1 MVSYDTNYERMKINE
16 LGEPI
21 GFRTHPDPSCEVF
34 ELWYPSS
41 PSVHEIF
48 IVLSSQ
54 YVYQSTFSQG
64 LWGRDFQRQ
73 FPLFLLRSQKI
84 LFLPSINHKSDHF
97 EWHLFPQNL
106 TFFHFAF
113 NPRTFWEGTKS
124 LNSFC
129 FMSHHLSYSESS
141 SCISKQKILH
151 HLLSDLIWSNLLTGE
166 RVTVVGEYVESVS
179 LLLSVDVFCNIR
191 TIDVFEFHHFLN
203 PQRRNSP
210 HINYERITPLDTTT
224 QPSSYSE
231 ETFPNNSR
239 SFHTY
244 YSQSIFILFFL
255 IFRK

>member
-1 MVSYDTNYERMKINE
+1 MIDLIESVESIKLRQKCFSQSSNHPNIGLQSITTWFLRE
-16 LGEPI
+16 LYGI
-21 GFRTHPDPSCEVF
+21 
-34 ELWYPSS
+34 LWYKLWKNENQWVGRIHRFPNPSS
-41 PSVHEIF
+41 TPLARFSSFDIHLLRLSMRFSLCYLPSM
-48 IVLSSQ
+48 
-54 YVYQSTFSQG
+54 YQSTFSQG

-84 LFLPSINHKSDHF
+84 RFLPSINHKSDHF

-129 FMSHHLSYSESS
+129 FMSHHLFYSESS

-151 HLLSDLIWSNLLTGE
+151 HLLSNLIWSNLLTGE
-166 RVTVVGEYVESVS
+166 RVTVVGEYVEPVS

-203 PQRRNSP
+203 PQRREIH
-210 HINYERITPLDTTT
+210 HI
-224 QPSSYSE
+224 
-231 ETFPNNSR
+231 
-239 SFHTY
+239 
-244 YSQSIFILFFL
+244 
-255 IFRK
+255 